1 MGRTGIARARTARFA
16 ASGAAVLM
24 VASVAAAGAVTAQ
37 DAEIPPAEVADL
49 TVAIPFP
56 DIVMYSRYYIG
67 DAEGYLGEEG
77 LSVEVVTADDPIAAV
92 LSGSADIAVQSAGA
106 AVLAADEG
114 LDVDVIG
121 SHSCRQSF
129 SFAVQPDIT
138 SVEGLAGT
146 DIVMAGTPGDPAQF
160 ERERVLR
167 EAGWDVSTVDANVVY
182 PGPDSA
188 TWRQFFLA
196 GGVSMMPFYN
206 DDRAALEEYGASFP
220 ISELKNWPND
230 LYVTKAGWADE
241 NPGSAT
247 RFLRAV
253 MRATDYMQE
262 PALGEP
268 AANKDRILEIYRAND
283 YEALDEE
290 ANPGVYALNSH
301 NYCDNLY
308 YDEAA
313 MATTIDGQD
322 LDVSVTFDE
331 VANLSA
337 LEAAQAALGK
347 GNEPPAEL
355 PWP

>member
-1 MGRTGIARARTARFA
+1 M
-16 ASGAAVLM
+16 
-24 VASVAAAGAVTAQ
+24 AQ
-37 DAEIPPAEVADL
+37 DADIPEAEVADL

-56 DIVMYSRYYIG
+56 DIVMYSRYYIA
-67 DAEGYLGEEG
+67 DALGYLDEEG
-77 LSVEVVTADDPIAAV
+77 ITIEVVTADDPVAAV
-92 LSGSADIAVQSAGA
+92 LSGSADIGVQSAGA

-114 LDVDVIG
+114 LDLDIIG

-129 SFAVQPDIT
+129 SFATQPDIT
-138 SVEGLAGT
+138 SVEDLAGK

-167 EAGWDVSTVDANVVY
+167 EAGWDISTVDANVVY

-196 GGVSMMPFYN
+196 GNVAMMPFYS
-206 DDRAALEEYGASFP
+206 DDQAALEEYGASFP
-220 ISELKNWPND
+220 VSELKNWPND
-230 LYVTKAGWADE
+230 VYVTRDGWSDE

-253 MRATDYMQE
+253 MEATDFLQA
-262 PALGEP
+262 PVLGEVP
-268 AANKDRILEIYRAND
+268 ANKDQILEIYRAND

-290 ANPGVYALNSH
+290 ANPGAYSLNSH

-308 YDEAA
+308 YDADA
-313 MATTIDGQD
+313 MATTIDGQGLEVD
-322 LDVSVTFDE
+322 VTFDD
-331 VANLSA
+331 VANLGA
-337 LEAAQAALGK
+337 LEAAQASLGK